1 MASGFV
7 KAELMTCR
15 QGRSQVSFRL
25 LYNSVL
31 LLVFGLILWKWMNGV
46 DSLGS
51 NQECKIGYIHSHSRV
66 SQCLASIRKLGN
78 RRSSEG
84 LRSFKPSKG
93 TNLFIL
99 IILAGDIEMN
109 PGPRFQC
116 GLCKKYCKAS
126 DRLLEC
132 EECEKRFHA
141 SCSNLSDN
149 ELLRIES
156 GDGAW
161 YCTNCKADCGLCS
174 GAVLKGHKAV
184 QCDNC
189 DMWIHNECS
198 FIAETQYETVNNTNC
213 TWICPKCE
221 FFNFSDSFFGEQV
234 NVETENRFVPLTKVK
249 KDRSS
254 PCGTNKSSFISG
266 LKFISMNI
274 NSIRGK
280 KLELL
285 AFLDFHQPHVVAIQ
299 ETKIDSSIATSE
311 LFPETCPYSVYR
323 KDRNIH
329 GGGVMLLVHKD
340 ISHMPITELENDSE
354 SIWVK
359 VFANKTSHFVASWYR
374 PPGSTSE
381 EFQLFREQLDY
392 IRTHHRGKKLPS
404 AHVLGDF
411 NFKDI
416 DWPDRLSKSGSTLS
430 QSEGQILIDIM
441 NDHGLEQMVHFPTRE
456 KNTLDLILTTLPGQF
471 QDVHSPD
478 KLSDHD
484 IVSGTLKMFIPP
496 IKKPRRKV
504 YLYQK
509 GDYESMRKDT
519 LQFAKEKYF
528 NGHSD
533 TRSVQEN
540 FDLLTSFIQDTADK
554 HIPSKTSRS
563 VSSIPWITPEIRRKI
578 RRKNKTHAKAKKTGS
593 SKLRS
598 KFETLRREIKA
609 DVRKQHDLYVN
620 NLVGD
625 VKANPRDFYR
635 YINSQKKDTQGIPP
649 LKRKNGK
656 GVAQSDLEKAEEFN
670 GQFTDVF
677 SKNEHT
683 QVPLLDRSAPF
694 MNDIAVSKDGVIK
707 LLKGLNPS
715 KALGPDELHPRVLK
729 ELATELGP
737 VLAHLFQQ
745 SIDTGEIPKE
755 WSLANICPLFKK
767 SDRSLACN
775 YRPVSLTC
783 VPCKLLEHIVCSN
796 IMAHLDEY
804 KLLSDR
810 QHAFRKGHSC
820 ETQLTTVINDWA
832 KILDN
837 RGQVDTFI
845 LDFEKAFDTPPHEL
859 LKSKLFGYGIGGKT
873 LKWIDSFLCFR
884 QQRVVVNGVKSD
896 WAPVLSG
903 VPQGTVLGPL
913 LFSLYI
919 NDISS
924 DIESEIRLFADD
936 CVCYREIKDEKDT
949 MKLQRDIDRLGSWAR
964 KWGMRF
970 QPVKCNMMQLTRKRI
985 KKIHASY
992 TLEGT
997 NLENVESIKYLGVTI
1012 TSDLRWNTHV
1022 SNVCTKANR
1031 TLGFLRRN
1039 LHSCPQEVKEAAY
1052 KGLVRPV
1059 LDYGSSVWDPP
1070 GVVLQE
1076 ELESVQKRAARFVTG
1091 NYDYE
1096 TGSMTGILGQLKWDS
1111 LKKRRKDNR
1120 LILLYKGL
1128 KGKASVP
1135 TDDLIPKTRRCRNQH
1150 SMAFQTPIANTDVYK
1165 GSFFPQTIRD
1175 WNALPD
1181 SLISSAEDAEDCVAK
1196 FTSLVR
1202 ARD

>member
-1 MASGFV
+1 M
-7 KAELMTCR
+7 
-15 QGRSQVSFRL
+15 
-25 LYNSVL
+25 
-31 LLVFGLILWKWMNGV
+31 
-46 DSLGS
+46 
-51 NQECKIGYIHSHSRV
+51 
-66 SQCLASIRKLGN
+66 
-78 RRSSEG
+78 
-84 LRSFKPSKG
+84 
-93 TNLFIL
+93 
-99 IILAGDIEMN
+99 
-109 PGPRFQC
+109 
-116 GLCKKYCKAS
+116 
-126 DRLLEC
+126 
-132 EECEKRFHA
+132 
-141 SCSNLSDN
+141 
-149 ELLRIES
+149 
-156 GDGAW
+156 
-161 YCTNCKADCGLCS
+161 
-174 GAVLKGHKAV
+174 
-184 QCDNC
+184 
-189 DMWIHNECS
+189 
-198 FIAETQYETVNNTNC
+198 
-213 TWICPKCE
+213 
-221 FFNFSDSFFGEQV
+221 
-234 NVETENRFVPLTKVK
+234 LT
-249 KDRSS
+249 
-254 PCGTNKSSFISG
+254 F
-266 LKFISMNI
+266 
-274 NSIRGK
+274 
-280 KLELL
+280 
-285 AFLDFHQPHVVAIQ
+285 
-299 ETKIDSSIATSE
+299 
-311 LFPETCPYSVYR
+311 
-323 KDRNIH
+323 
-329 GGGVMLLVHKD
+329 
-340 ISHMPITELENDSE
+340 
-354 SIWVK
+354 
-359 VFANKTSHFVASWYR
+359 
-374 PPGSTSE
+374 
-381 EFQLFREQLDY
+381 
-392 IRTHHRGKKLPS
+392 
-404 AHVLGDF
+404 
-411 NFKDI
+411 
-416 DWPDRLSKSGSTLS
+416 
-430 QSEGQILIDIM
+430 
-441 NDHGLEQMVHFPTRE
+441 
-456 KNTLDLILTTLPGQF
+456 
-471 QDVHSPD
+471 
-478 KLSDHD
+478 
-484 IVSGTLKMFIPP
+484 
-496 IKKPRRKV
+496 
-504 YLYQK
+504 
-509 GDYESMRKDT
+509 
-519 LQFAKEKYF
+519 
-528 NGHSD
+528 
-533 TRSVQEN
+533 
-540 FDLLTSFIQDTADK
+540 FIQDSADK

-578 RRKNKTHAKAKKTGS
+578 RRKNKAHAKAKKTGS

-625 VKANPRDFYR
+625 IKANPRDFYR

-677 SKNEHT
+677 NKNEHT

-715 KALGPDELHPRVLK
+715 KALEPDELHPRVLK

-737 VLAHLFQQ
+737 VFAHIFQQ

-796 IMAHLDEY
+796 IMAHLDEH

-837 RGQVDTFI
+837 RRQVDTFI

-859 LKSKLFGYGIGGKT
+859 LKSKLFSYGIGGKT

-936 CVCYREIKDEKDT
+936 CVCYREIKDEEDT
-949 MKLQRDIDRLGSWAR
+949 MKLQSDIDRLGSWAR

-997 NLENVESIKYLGVTI
+997 DLENVESIKYLGVTI

-1039 LHSCPQEVKEAAY
+1039 LYSCPQEVKEAAY

-1076 ELESVQKRAARFVTG
+1076 ELESVQKRTARFVTG
-1091 NYDYE
+1091 NYNYE
-1096 TGSMTGILGQLKWDS
+1096 TGCMTGILVQLKWES

-1128 KGKASVP
+1128 KGKASVQ

-1150 SMAFQTPIANTDVYK
+1150 SVAFQTPIANTDVYK
-1165 GSFFPQTIRD
+1165 GSFSPQTNRD

-1181 SLISSAEDAEDCVAK
+1181 SLISSAEDAEECVAK

-1202 ARD
+1202 ARG